1 MAKRSKKTK
10 RNRKK
15 TPARSAA
22 TAAPS
27 ALAKLSTAEI
37 AAELQRREQQITRL
51 QAKQQRL
58 LDQLNEVEAE
68 IQTTLSKLPRA
79 GARRNRAPLSDV
91 IAKSLKGGELTIPE
105 IVSAVGAA
113 GYRSRSTDLRPSV
126 SQALLKDDRFER
138 VARGTYAL
146 A

>member
-1 MAKRSKKTK
+1 
-10 RNRKK
+10 
-15 TPARSAA
+15 
-22 TAAPS
+22 
-27 ALAKLSTAEI
+27 
-37 AAELQRREQQITRL
+37 
-51 QAKQQRL
+51 
-58 LDQLNEVEAE
+58 
-68 IQTTLSKLPRA
+68 
-79 GARRNRAPLSDV
+79 PLSDV